1 MSSKYHNKK
10 VVADGHIFDSKREA
24 RRYREL
30 KMLANLRMITDLQLQ
45 PKFELIPPQKRSD
58 GKPERPVVYIAD
70 FSYKD
75 CDGNTVIEDAKGV
88 RTAEYKIKRKLM
100 LQKYGITVR
109 EV

>member
-1 MSSKYHNKK
+1 MNSKYYNKR
-10 VVADGHIFDSKREA
+10 VIVDGHTFDSKREA
-24 RRYREL
+24 RRYQEL
-30 KMLANLRMITDLQLQ
+30 KMLANSRIITDLRLQ
-45 PKFELIPPQKRSD
+45 PKFELIPSQRRSD

-75 CDGNTVIEDAKGV
+75 RNGNTVIEDAKGV